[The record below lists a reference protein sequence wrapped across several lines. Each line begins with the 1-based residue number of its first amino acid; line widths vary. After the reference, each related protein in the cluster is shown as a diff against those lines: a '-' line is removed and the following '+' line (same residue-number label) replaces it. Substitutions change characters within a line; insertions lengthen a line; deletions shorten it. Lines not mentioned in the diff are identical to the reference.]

1 MTEPDAARV
10 TSGQVTRYLCVAAR
24 TDENFAD
31 RVLSGVL
38 AGDLRATAPSVG
50 FDLRPVVLHCLAA
63 RRQRYLRDLAL
74 VVCAVIALVVSLLW
88 TALSL
93 LVIAALAGTV
103 RRSAGGARS
112 WPAVPA
118 ALMVALPVLLAVL
131 ISGLTPS
138 GSDPKAVG
146 LPDWLAGV
154 PWLGLPVLL
163 VMYGALAWDVL
174 ATRQVVV
181 GDLTRS
187 RFRPEAAPPPREEWV
202 TPLLGAIE
210 ATQYGNVTPYSG
222 FTPFLGYGRTVSGWA
237 FALPTW
243 RRGRADLDE
252 VVEIDVLELIEH
264 VRKRLHAISQPG
276 EAAGEALEGLHIADR
291 IFVSGEALGARF
303 LPRRDLPPRQN
314 LMPEEV
320 REIAG
325 RPSGSAR
332 YFLCAE
338 VRSWGEEMV
347 ASTFLHF
354 STDGRLLYL
363 QCDRAVLGP
372 LRRRYHDVDR
382 LTDTPVPGQI
392 GRIALASAARL
403 PALVAG
409 AAGRALRA
417 ALSGRIH
424 RRRLRR
430 NRLLAGE
437 DLGYDYGAR
446 FSVREMAEDLRS
458 HNYFQNTDVSKHLKI
473 VERHV
478 LTAVL
483 DFLDEHDVDTT
494 EFANRQMV
502 ILNQGIVQ
510 TGGVS
515 HVGNQAVGFGAT
527 ATQTTATVPPQ
538 GSQETANAG

>member
-1 MTEPDAARV
+1 MTEPDPVRAA
-10 TSGQVTRYLCVAAR
+10 SGQVTRYLCVAAR
-24 TDENFAD
+24 TDENFAG
-31 RVLSGVL
+31 RVLGGLL

-50 FDLRPVVLHCLAA
+50 FDLRPVLLHCLAA
-63 RRQRYLRDLAL
+63 RRQRFLRDLAF
-74 VVCAVIALVVSLLW
+74 VVCVVIALVVSPLW
-88 TALSL
+88 TILSL
-93 LVIAALAGTV
+93 LVIATLAGTV
-103 RRSAGGARS
+103 RRGAARRT
-112 WPAVPA
+112 WPVVPVV
-118 ALMVALPVLLAVL
+118 LMVAIPVLLAVL

-138 GSDPKAVG
+138 GVEPRAVP
-146 LPDWLAGV
+146 LPGWLAGV

-163 VMYGALAWDVL
+163 LMYAALAWDVL
-174 ATRQVVV
+174 TTRQIVI
-181 GDLTRS
+181 GDLARS
-187 RFRPEAAPPPREEWV
+187 RFRPEAAPRPREEWV
-202 TPLLGAIE
+202 APVLAAIE
-210 ATQYGNVTPYSG
+210 ATQYGNVTPYGG
-222 FTPFLGYGRTVSGWA
+222 FSPFHGYGTTVAGWA
-237 FALPTW
+237 FAVPTW
-243 RRGRADLDE
+243 RRGRTDRGE

-264 VRKRLHAISQPG
+264 VRTRLHAIGQPAEG
-276 EAAGEALEGLHIADR
+276 GGEALEGLHIADR
-291 IFVSGEALGARF
+291 IFVSGEALGSRF

-332 YFLCAE
+332 HFLCAE
-338 VRSWGEEMV
+338 VRSWGEEV
-347 ASTFLHF
+347 VTSTFLHF

-372 LRRRYHDVDR
+372 VWSRYHAVDR
-382 LTDTPVPGQI
+382 LTDTPVPRQI
-392 GRIALASAARL
+392 GRILLSSAARL

-409 AAGRALRA
+409 APGRLLRA
-417 ALSGRIH
+417 DLSGSRH
-424 RRRLRR
+424 RRRLQR
-430 NRLLAGE
+430 NRLLATE
-437 DLGYDYGAR
+437 DLGYDYGAW
-446 FSVREMAEDLRS
+446 FSVRQLAEDARS

-483 DFLDEHDVDTT
+483 DFLDEHEVDTT

-527 ATQTTATVPPQ
+527 ATQTTTIPPQ
-538 GSQETANAG
+538 GSQESANAG